1 MKRIILLPVV
11 LLTMIF
17 FGCEEKID
25 LTDFEKGKGGGTN
38 IGDTAYVHVTP
49 YWTGFNAPE
58 DIIVGQDGFIYVAD
72 TKNDRVVLLDLNGKV
87 LGSAAIKYPIA
98 LAQDYQLNLL
108 VCGQFDTTLSGV
120 PTTVSAVFKL
130 DMFAAAHNIGAA
142 QIKRVLPIPGA
153 GITKQDLRVSYTGV
167 TAFYDNR
174 YYVSRFGPENTSI
187 VSPDNS
193 ILWIDKKELPG
204 GGKKDTLIGRL
215 PNIAPLGTGV
225 ISANGISSI
234 KAFNRKNIDF
244 LLTLTGEN
252 SFKSQ
257 WFNYVITAEGES
269 YKSRFGTEDGTAF
282 LSPDRFLRP
291 EGINIDNAGNIFV
304 ADAGKDSV
312 FRFSS
317 RGDLLQ
323 KFGGATNLK
332 EPYAVAFFNRIVYVA
347 DKGNNRIARYILS
360 TDVQ

>member
-1 MKRIILLPVV
+1 MKRVLSLSVVFLLLV
-11 LLTMIF
+11 F
-17 FGCEEKID
+17 AGCEEKID
-25 LTDFEKGKGGGTN
+25 LTDFEKGKGGNNN
-38 IGDTAYVHVTP
+38 IGDTAYINISP

-58 DIIVGQDGFIYVAD
+58 DIIVGHDGFIYVAD

-87 LGSAAIKYPIA
+87 LGSTSIKNPIA

-130 DMFAAAHNIGAA
+130 DMFASAHNIATA
-142 QIKRVLPIPGA
+142 QIQRVLPIPGS
-153 GITKQDLRVSYTGV
+153 GITKQDLRITYTGV

-174 YYVSRFGPENTSI
+174 YYISRSGTENTSI

-193 ILWIDKKELPG
+193 ILWI
-204 GGKKDTLIGRL
+204 GKKTLNDGSKRDTLIGRL

-234 KAFNRKNIDF
+234 RALNRKNIDF

-282 LSPDRFLRP
+282 LSPDRFIRP
-291 EGINIDNAGNIFV
+291 EGINLDNAGNIFV
-304 ADAGKDSV
+304 ADAGKDTV
-312 FRFSS
+312 FKFSS

-323 KFGGATNLK
+323 KFGGVNNLK